1 MTSASRPKARALRDP
16 LYVLKTFIDF
26 ANDSPSANAFE
37 QCSTTFRLL
46 GDVPGPS
53 HLILPVTPS
62 TVMPSQGPGISP
74 TPYVVPVTSTQGP
87 GVPPSTS
94 DVAPFTSTQGPGV
107 SPSTSDVAPVTS
119 TQGPGIPPTSYVAP
133 VTSTQGLGV
142 PPSTSDVALI
152 TSTQGQGAQSTAS
165 PSSKDNHSL
174 PMSVSLER
182 IQELR
187 KKKYQHTQKKKP
199 GVGISAAYVFSLH
212 CISSDIC
219 LRNICAV
226 DWCASHPEGTVGQ
239 FNLYWDNIDQNLC
252 KVCLRRLYCTS
263 QCSSFT
269 YITRSMRKKKRQ
281 RGPK

>member
-37 QCSTTFRLL
+37 RCSTTFRLL
-46 GDVPGPS
+46 GDIPGPS
-53 HLILPVTPS
+53 HLILPVMPS

-74 TPYVVPVTSTQGP
+74 TPYVIPVTSTQGP

-94 DVAPFTSTQGPGV
+94 DVAPFMSMQGPGVPPSTSDVTPFTSTQGPGV
-107 SPSTSDVAPVTS
+107 PPFTSDVAPVMS

-133 VTSTQGLGV
+133 VTSTQGPGI

-152 TSTQGQGAQSTAS
+152 TSMQGQGAQSTAS
-165 PSSKDNHSL
+165 PSSKDNHSP

-187 KKKYQHTQKKKP
+187 KKKY
-199 GVGISAAYVFSLH
+199 
-212 CISSDIC
+212 
-219 LRNICAV
+219 
-226 DWCASHPEGTVGQ
+226 
-239 FNLYWDNIDQNLC
+239 
-252 KVCLRRLYCTS
+252 
-263 QCSSFT
+263 
-269 YITRSMRKKKRQ
+269 
-281 RGPK
+281 

>member
-1 MTSASRPKARALRDP
+1 
-16 LYVLKTFIDF
+16 
-26 ANDSPSANAFE
+26 
-37 QCSTTFRLL
+37 
-46 GDVPGPS
+46 
-53 HLILPVTPS
+53 
-62 TVMPSQGPGISP
+62 MPSQGPGVSP
-74 TPYVVPVTSTQGP
+74 TPYVVSVTSTQGP

-107 SPSTSDVAPVTS
+107 PPSTSDVAPVTS
-119 TQGPGIPPTSYVAP
+119 TQGPGVPPSTSDVAPVTSTQGPGVPPSTSDVAPVTSTQGPGVPPTSYVAP
-133 VTSTQGLGV
+133 VTSTQGPGV
-142 PPSTSDVALI
+142 PPSTSDVAPI

-165 PSSKDNHSL
+165 PSGEDNHGL
-174 PMSVSLER
+174 PMSVSLKR

-252 KVCLRRLYCTS
+252 QVCLRRLYCTS